1 MAVQERKLQSRL
13 FASLNRSDELVNFL
27 LEKVGENFSCDDYV
41 VDDHDP
47 LNENDEIDFMLT
59 YKNKTSKKT
68 VSIGL
73 EIKRP
78 SGTLGIDQIERYL
91 NGMRIKK
98 KDSWR
103 LQKKTKRIGK
113 YLLIVTTDL
122 SMPKPVSEIRKY
134 SGFDTIL
141 FWVSW
146 YEIIDWMNNQSS
158 NRTFKQLIA
167 ELEKEGIRPS
177 NSSIRL
183 PSPYKTLKSRIL
195 DMQKVLESYKQT
207 KSAIGNQLKN
217 LEYQMK
223 LHGFSLVNNPKRL
236 NNRFDGTNIPMWHG
250 RVFIKDRKQSYRA
263 GSGIAFGYC
272 HKREQWFVHVE
283 STSNPDRDSQK
294 IIRKLARIVDAP
306 KNKKWVPTYKRNNNT
321 DGGWNIDTNA
331 RTPAKLAK
339 FMQSVWSSYQEI
351 N

>member
-27 LEKVGENFSCDDYV
+27 LEKVGENFSWDDYI

-59 YKNKTSKKT
+59 YKNKASKKT

-103 LQKKTKRIGK
+103 LHKKTKRIGK
-113 YLLIVTTDL
+113 YLLIVTSDL

-195 DMQKVLESYKQT
+195 DMQKVLESFKQT
-207 KSAIGNQLKN
+207 KSAIENQLKN
-217 LEYQMK
+217 LEYQP
-223 LHGFSLVNNPKRL
+223 L
-236 NNRFDGTNIPMWHG
+236 
-250 RVFIKDRKQSYRA
+250 QSRR
-263 GSGIAFGYC
+263 S
-272 HKREQWFVHVE
+272 
-283 STSNPDRDSQK
+283 
-294 IIRKLARIVDAP
+294 
-306 KNKKWVPTYKRNNNT
+306 
-321 DGGWNIDTNA
+321 
-331 RTPAKLAK
+331 
-339 FMQSVWSSYQEI
+339 
-351 N
+351 